1 MFLFIFI
8 CFSFTFPSPQDPSL
22 EVTTLSSWPFA
33 QKEHALCYGT
43 TWPPDSRLRSPQHQW
58 HNWCRTVTVATGG
71 ADVVSGPSLVVVCF
85 FCLETATRFSQKQP
99 FSHQYWALENIDN
112 IASKIHIS
120 MAWVP
125 SAKKYNILKVFP
137 GSVLWCGA
145 SGVSRTHR
153 TTSLGDNCRRRGRP
167 ERIHRYKKCYF
178 CTIFHIIIHLY
189 IILFTIHYNT
199 HIFLLN
205 FFGYN
210 LAALWH
216 IAFLPVQ
223 SQVLLLRVHLRNLF
237 LGEWS

>member
-1 MFLFIFI
+1 MVWSGCVLFLPAYFLGQLPPSSTDITFGLACNRPSLRHLFFYVCRDSGWSTPWKKRLRICWKEGSRKQMFLFIFI

-71 ADVVSGPSLVVVCF
+71 ADAVSGPSLVVVCL

-125 SAKKYNILKVFP
+125 SAKKI
-137 GSVLWCGA
+137 
-145 SGVSRTHR
+145 
-153 TTSLGDNCRRRGRP
+153 
-167 ERIHRYKKCYF
+167 
-178 CTIFHIIIHLY
+178 
-189 IILFTIHYNT
+189 
-199 HIFLLN
+199 
-205 FFGYN
+205 
-210 LAALWH
+210 
-216 IAFLPVQ
+216 
-223 SQVLLLRVHLRNLF
+223 
-237 LGEWS
+237 